1 MIRSIFAIVCA
12 SCLAATAFAQDD
24 AWMDDFGDLFSE
36 DFAVEEVADAPAQ
49 EEIAD
54 WTDLDADGVEAALS
68 EAADLDAT
76 PDDGFDDA
84 FDAGFD
90 AVAEIPEAA
99 PAEPEAPADNFAADG
114 FAGDDF
120 GFDDFGAD
128 FEEAAP
134 GLPDPIDFPEEA
146 LEPAPEVVEV
156 ELPAETETFDESPW
170 TDDDSLWDVE
180 EPAPGPVV
188 EAEPVVDAEPIVED
202 EPVVEAEAEPV
213 VEAEPEPAVVEE
225 PAPVVPEETPAPVK
239 PAKKR
244 SGKGKGKGQAEP
256 ETAPAAIE
264 EPAAEP
270 EPEVK
275 PLRPLSTPR
284 KKPAPAASSDWD
296 APIYW

>member
-54 WTDLDADGVEAALS
+54 WTDIDADGVEAALS
-68 EAADLDAT
+68 EAAELDAT
-76 PDDGFDDA
+76 PDDGFD
-84 FDAGFD
+84 AGFD
-90 AVAEIPEAA
+90 AVADIPEAA
-99 PAEPEAPADNFAADG
+99 PAEPEAPADDFAADG
-114 FAGDDF
+114 FADDF

-134 GLPDPIDFPEEA
+134 ELPDPIDFPEEA

-156 ELPAETETFDESPW
+156 ELPAETETFDESAW
-170 TDDDSLWDVE
+170 AADDSLWDVE
-180 EPAPGPVV
+180 EPAPEPVV
-188 EAEPVVDAEPIVED
+188 EAEPIVEA
-202 EPVVEAEAEPV
+202 EPVVEVEAEPV

-225 PAPVVPEETPAPVK
+225 PAPVVSEETPAPVK

-256 ETAPAAIE
+256 EAAPAAIE
-264 EPAAEP
+264 EPVAEP
-270 EPEVK
+270 EPELK